1 MARPMYENAEN
12 RRIEREVA
20 DYLEKVW
27 DCKCYKL
34 PIAYHADFVGMR
46 GNKVVGFAEVKSRT
60 ISYNTHKTAMISE
73 LKRMNCLKLADHFN
87 VPVNLIY
94 KYDDGIFWIDFRVEP
109 DFHEIG
115 GRKNTARDDQDIEIM
130 AHWYRNRLNKL

>member
-1 MARPMYENAEN
+1 MARPMYENPEN

-20 DYLEKVW
+20 DVLEKVW
-27 DCKCYKL
+27 NCKCHKL
-34 PIAYHADFVGMR
+34 PYSYHADFVAMR
-46 GNKVVGFAEVKSRT
+46 GDKVVGFAEVKSRT
-60 ISYNTHKTAMISE
+60 ISYNTHETAMISE

-87 VPVNLIY
+87 APATLVY
-94 KYDDGIFWIDFRVEP
+94 KYDDGIFWIDFSVEP